1 MRSLDIREAEFQ
13 PVSMGFASFFC
24 ALSGYF
30 LLLPLRDEAGV
41 SLGTDKLPRL
51 FVASLFLTFLAT
63 PLATAFLHRSESR
76 ERGLQL
82 LLRALGLSI
91 LAFLLLY
98 LAVGNPVPAA
108 HLYGNTHP
116 PPASVAAL
124 PTDDPQAAAEQQRQD
139 RRELLAVLGAV
150 QLTRPQ
156 AAVRVAFF
164 LWVSLLNLVAVASLW
179 ARSADV
185 FSPEAAGRLFG
196 LLGAGATLGQLLGS
210 LAAGALAR
218 APQLGGGGGSPSL
231 LPLLL
236 SAAAFELGGQ
246 AAGRYRGVKGASSQQ
261 PEIEEGGGAEAEA
274 MVRHA
279 SSSSLIAPLQGSSS
293 SGKMV
298 RATSRGVMAIT
309 IGREFP
315 AGGGTDLPDGATNV
329 RARAAGSKGS
339 SGGRRRPSKDGSFL
353 GQLLVRT
360 MEGYRLI
367 RASPYLMHVCAY
379 LALNYITSSFFFFEK
394 TIVVAGVQ
402 DAASRTAWFATI
414 NSTSAFFILG
424 LQLLATGRVLR
435 YLGLPVA
442 LSILP
447 ASAGLMM
454 ACIVCWPTPSTVAMA
469 EVFRK
474 IVAYSL
480 ARPARESLFT
490 VVSREEKYKAK
501 IFLDTVVQRIGDTL
515 AAAAF
520 QALQLPALGF
530 GPSGMAVC
538 CVPVCVAWAL
548 VAYRLGL
555 RQEQLA
561 VLAAKPLAV

>member
-1 MRSLDIREAEFQ
+1 MWFT
-13 PVSMGFASFFC
+13 
-24 ALSGYF
+24 
-30 LLLPLRDEAGV
+30 LPGSQHGGV
-41 SLGTDKLPRL
+41 C
-51 FVASLFLTFLAT
+51 
-63 PLATAFLHRSESR
+63 
-76 ERGLQL
+76 
-82 LLRALGLSI
+82 RALCELHMS
-91 LAFLLLY
+91 LAAAFLLLY

-360 MEGYRLI
+360 LEGYRLI
-367 RASPYLMHVCAY
+367 RCGLELVSEVLCSESWAA
-379 LALNYITSSFFFFEK
+379 
-394 TIVVAGVQ
+394 AGVKLSRNAY
-402 DAASRTAWFATI
+402 AAPPRAPAPPLANCTLLTA
-414 NSTSAFFILG
+414 G
-424 LQLLATGRVLR
+424 
-435 YLGLPVA
+435 
-442 LSILP
+442 
-447 ASAGLMM
+447 
-454 ACIVCWPTPSTVAMA
+454 
-469 EVFRK
+469 
-474 IVAYSL
+474 
-480 ARPARESLFT
+480 
-490 VVSREEKYKAK
+490 
-501 IFLDTVVQRIGDTL
+501 TL
-515 AAAAF
+515 CAF
-520 QALQLPALGF
+520 QGFAVPHACVRLPGPELHHQQLFL
-530 GPSGMAVC
+530 
-538 CVPVCVAWAL
+538 L
-548 VAYRLGL
+548 
-555 RQEQLA
+555 
-561 VLAAKPLAV
+561 